1 MELRTCMSNNKRVFL
16 IDGHT
21 VEKSRFLFILRDLIK
36 QNNRLYYK
44 HLKHVSFDYIKH
56 YHEYNGMLLDYKNA
70 KHDMIHNG
78 MIYHF
83 SIELDVK

>member
-36 QNNRLYYK
+36 QNNKMFYNY
-44 HLKHVSFDYIKH
+44 LKHYNFNYIKH
-56 YHEYNGMLLDYKNA
+56 YHEYNGILLDYKDA

-83 SIELDVK
+83 TIDLSIK

>member
-21 VEKSRFLFILRDLIK
+21 VKKSHFLFILRDLIK

-44 HLKHVSFDYIKH
+44 HLKDVSFDYIKH
-56 YHEYNGMLLDYKNA
+56 YHEYNDILLDYKDA

-78 MIYHF
+78 MIYNF
-83 SIELDVK
+83 SIELNVK

>member
-1 MELRTCMSNNKRVFL
+1 MELRTCMSNNKRIYF
-16 IDGHT
+16 IDGCT
-21 VEKSRFLFILRDLIK
+21 VEKSHFLFILRDLIK
-36 QNNRLYYK
+36 QNNKLYYK

-56 YHEYNGMLLDYKNA
+56 DKEYNDILLDYKDA

-83 SIELDVK
+83 TINLNIK